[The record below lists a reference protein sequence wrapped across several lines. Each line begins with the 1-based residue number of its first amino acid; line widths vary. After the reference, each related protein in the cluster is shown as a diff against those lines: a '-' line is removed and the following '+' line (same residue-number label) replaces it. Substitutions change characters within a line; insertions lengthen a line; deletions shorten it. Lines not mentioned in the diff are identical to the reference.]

1 MGFQTMFA
9 IQERNVKIITICFIR
24 QPSLLLWQQERGY
37 GQESGIEKAAW
48 SCSQQN
54 PSLGWCG
61 SLQTWQRGLRSQAE
75 KAWVQ
80 NLQINVSVFVCWNMI
95 IMKLTKAILK
105 SAHVKTKIC
114 NKRSPKGAAIIM
126 KGMRKLSAI
135 IG

>member
-9 IQERNVKIITICFIR
+9 IQERSVKIITICFIR

-37 GQESGIEKAAW
+37 RQESGIEKAAW

-61 SLQTWQRGLRSQAE
+61 SLQTWQRGLRSQVE
-75 KAWVQ
+75 KEWEQ
-80 NLQINVSVFVCWNMI
+80 NLQIVSFFVCWNMI

-105 SAHVKTKIC
+105 SAHVKTKIYVI
-114 NKRSPKGAAIIM
+114 KDPQKGQLQLW
-126 KGMRKLSAI
+126 KEWENCLQ
-135 IG
+135 

>member
-9 IQERNVKIITICFIR
+9 IQERSVKIITICFIR

-37 GQESGIEKAAW
+37 RQESGIEKAAW

-54 PSLGWCG
+54 PSLSWCG

-75 KAWVQ
+75 KEWEQ
-80 NLQINVSVFVCWNMI
+80 NLQIVSFFC
-95 IMKLTKAILK
+95 LLK
-105 SAHVKTKIC
+105 HDYNEINKSNFKICPCENKDIC
-114 NKRSPKGAAIIM
+114 NKRSPKGAGTVM

-135 IG
+135 IS